1 MAFKEGHKKVGGR
14 QMGSANKENQGFK
27 KEMKK
32 YLEGLL
38 NDGTFRGWLESDEL
52 TIKDKIT
59 AYLKALEFVM
69 PKQQKIE
76 LDGDIHTN
84 LIHVS
89 FESTNVL
96 PIHSEA
102 EFNEFDDD

>member
-1 MAFKEGHKKVGGR
+1 MRDNNGKFTKGNPGKKPGTKNKPKPGKKFLHDYLVGLITDETFK
-14 QMGSANKENQGFK
+14 
-27 KEMKK
+27 
-32 YLEGLL
+32 
-38 NDGTFRGWLESDEL
+38 GWLESPDL
-52 TIKDKIT
+52 AIKDKIN

-84 LIHVS
+84 LIQVK

-96 PIHSEA
+96 PIHSETD
-102 EFNEFDDD
+102 FLDD

>member
-1 MAFKEGHKKVGGR
+1 MRDNNGRFINGNPGKKPGTK
-14 QMGSANKENQGFK
+14 NKPKPAK
-27 KEMKK
+27 KFLHD
-32 YLEGLL
+32 YLSGLIT
-38 NDGTFRGWLESDEL
+38 DGTFKGWLESPDL
-52 TIKDKIT
+52 AIKDKVN

-84 LIHVS
+84 LIQVK

-96 PIHSEA
+96 PIHNET
-102 EFNEFDDD
+102 EFLDD

>member
-1 MAFKEGHKKVGGR
+1 MAFKNGHKKVGGR
-14 QMGSANKENQGFK
+14 QKGSANKENQGFK

-52 TIKDKIT
+52 PIKDKIT
-59 AYLKALEFVM
+59 SYLKALEFVM

-84 LIHVS
+84 LIQVK

-96 PIHSEA
+96 PIHNET
-102 EFNEFDDD
+102 EFLDD

>member
-1 MAFKEGHKKVGGR
+1 MAFKDGHKKVGGR
-14 QMGSANKENQGFK
+14 QMGSVNKDTTGFK
-27 KEMKK
+27 QELKD
-32 YLEGLL
+32 GLVDRL
-38 NDGTFRGWLESDEL
+38 PMFFKLLDSNKLAD
-52 TIKDKIT
+52 KDRIN

>member
-1 MAFKEGHKKVGGR
+1 MPFKNGHKKVGGR
-14 QMGSANKENQGFK
+14 QKGSANKENQGFK
-27 KEMKK
+27 KEMKR

-52 TIKDKIT
+52 PIKDKIT
-59 AYLKALEFVM
+59 SYLKALEFVM

-84 LIHVS
+84 LIQVQ

-96 PIHSEA
+96 PIHSET
-102 EFNEFDDD
+102 EFLDD

>member
-1 MAFKEGHKKVGGR
+1 MRDNNGHFVKGNSGR
-14 QMGSANKENQGFK
+14 PKGSKNKDISVFK
-27 KEMKK
+27 KALKT
-32 YLEGLL
+32 GLIERL
-38 NDGTFRGWLESDEL
+38 GDFFDLLDSDSL
-52 TIKDKIT
+52 PDKDRIN

-84 LIHVS
+84 LIQVK

-96 PIHSEA
+96 PIHSETD
-102 EFNEFDDD
+102 FLDD

>member
-1 MAFKEGHKKVGGR
+1 MAFKNGHKKVGGR
-14 QMGSANKENQGFK
+14 QKGSANKEKRVFK

-38 NDGTFRGWLESDEL
+38 NDGTFRGWLESEEL

-59 AYLKALEFVM
+59 SYLKALEFVM

-76 LDGDIHTN
+76 LDADMTTN
-84 LIHVS
+84 LIQVK

-96 PIHSEA
+96 PIH
-102 EFNEFDDD
+102 NETDFLDD

>member
-1 MAFKEGHKKVGGR
+1 MPFQKGVSGNPSGRSKGSKNKDISVFKAALKT
-14 QMGSANKENQGFK
+14 
-27 KEMKK
+27 
-32 YLEGLL
+32 GLIERL
-38 NDGTFRGWLESDEL
+38 GDFFNLLDSDSLPE
-52 TIKDKIT
+52 KDKIN

-84 LIHVS
+84 LIQVK

-96 PIHSEA
+96 PIH
-102 EFNEFDDD
+102 NETDFIDD

>member
-1 MAFKEGHKKVGGR
+1 MGFEKGRNKTGGR
-14 QMGSANKENQGFK
+14 KAGVQNKDISVFK
-27 KEMKK
+27 KALKT
-32 YLEGLL
+32 GLIERL
-38 NDGTFRGWLESDEL
+38 GDFFDLLDSDNLPE
-52 TIKDKIT
+52 KDRIN

-84 LIHVS
+84 LIQVK

-96 PIHSEA
+96 PIH
-102 EFNEFDDD
+102 NESDFLDD

>member
-1 MAFKEGHKKVGGR
+1 MPFQKGVSGNPSGR
-14 QMGSANKENQGFK
+14 GKGVKNKDISQFK
-27 KEMKK
+27 KALKT
-32 YLEGLL
+32 GLIERL
-38 NDGTFRGWLESDEL
+38 GDFFDLLDSDSL
-52 TIKDKIT
+52 PDKDRIN

-84 LIHVS
+84 LIQVQ

-96 PIHSEA
+96 PIHSET
-102 EFNEFDDD
+102 EFLDD

>member
-1 MAFKEGHKKVGGR
+1 
-14 QMGSANKENQGFK
+14 MGSANKENQGFK

-59 AYLKALEFVM
+59 SYLKALEFVM

>member
-1 MAFKEGHKKVGGR
+1 MPFQKGVSGNPSGRSKGAKNKPKPGKKFLHDYLVGLITDETFK
-14 QMGSANKENQGFK
+14 
-27 KEMKK
+27 
-32 YLEGLL
+32 
-38 NDGTFRGWLESDEL
+38 GWLESPDL
-52 TIKDKIT
+52 AIKDKIN

-84 LIHVS
+84 LIQVK

-96 PIHSEA
+96 PIH
-102 EFNEFDDD
+102 NESDFLDD

>member
-1 MAFKEGHKKVGGR
+1 MPFKNGHKKVGGR
-14 QMGSANKENQGFK
+14 QKGSANKDRIN
-27 KEMKK
+27 
-32 YLEGLL
+32 
-38 NDGTFRGWLESDEL
+38 
-52 TIKDKIT
+52 

-84 LIHVS
+84 LIQVQ

-96 PIHSEA
+96 PIHSET
-102 EFNEFDDD
+102 EFLDD

>member
-1 MAFKEGHKKVGGR
+1 MAFKNGHKKVGGR
-14 QMGSANKENQGFK
+14 QKGSANKDNQGFK

-38 NDGTFRGWLESDEL
+38 NDGTFRGWLESEEL

-59 AYLKALEFVM
+59 SYLKALEFVM

-76 LDGDIHTN
+76 LDADMTTN
-84 LIHVS
+84 LIQVK

-96 PIHSEA
+96 PIH
-102 EFNEFDDD
+102 NETDFLDD